1 LLLTFLL
8 SQARLGSI
16 RGAGWASLLRDW
28 DTTERRKQRE
38 AEAQRKRDGVI
49 KTLLTE
55 AEKAAQA
62 RTNKP
67 AVKESAL
74 SK

>member
-1 LLLTFLL
+1 MCY
-8 SQARLGSI
+8 S
-16 RGAGWASLLRDW
+16 RDW
-28 DTTERRKQRE
+28 DTTERRKQQAE
-38 AEAQRKRDGVI
+38 AAEAQRKRDGVI

-62 RTNKP
+62 RTEKP
-67 AVKESAL
+67 AAKETAF

>member
-1 LLLTFLL
+1 MCY
-8 SQARLGSI
+8 S
-16 RGAGWASLLRDW
+16 RDW
-28 DTTERRKQRE
+28 DTTERRKQQAE
-38 AEAQRKRDGVI
+38 AAEAQRKRDGVI

-62 RTNKP
+62 RTEKP

>member
-1 LLLTFLL
+1 MCY
-8 SQARLGSI
+8 S
-16 RGAGWASLLRDW
+16 RDW
-28 DTTERRKQRE
+28 DTTEQRKQQAE
-38 AEAQRKRDGVI
+38 AAEAQRKRDGVI

-62 RTNKP
+62 RTEKP

>member
-1 LLLTFLL
+1 MCY
-8 SQARLGSI
+8 S
-16 RGAGWASLLRDW
+16 RDW
-28 DTTERRKQRE
+28 DSAERRKQQAE
-38 AEAQRKRDGVI
+38 AAEAQRKRDGVI

-62 RTNKP
+62 RTEKP

>member
-1 LLLTFLL
+1 MCY
-8 SQARLGSI
+8 S
-16 RGAGWASLLRDW
+16 RDW
-28 DTTERRKQRE
+28 DTTERRKQQAE
-38 AEAQRKRDGVI
+38 AAEAQRKRDGVI

>member
-1 LLLTFLL
+1 MEVAMCY
-8 SQARLGSI
+8 S
-16 RGAGWASLLRDW
+16 RDW
-28 DTTERRKQRE
+28 DTTERRKQQAE
-38 AEAQRKRDGVI
+38 AAEAQRKRDGVI

-62 RTNKP
+62 RTEKP

>member
-1 LLLTFLL
+1 MCY
-8 SQARLGSI
+8 S
-16 RGAGWASLLRDW
+16 RDW
-28 DTTERRKQRE
+28 DTTERRKQQAE
-38 AEAQRKRDGVI
+38 AAEAQRKRDGMI

-62 RTNKP
+62 RTEKP
-67 AVKESAL
+67 AVKESIF